1 MLSSVSPLR
10 YSCPILYL
18 SGVHFLYFRDDHA
31 ILKWN
36 LVTKE
41 TVKVAS
47 MPNEL
52 YPTDLHWFPRGQVAG
67 KKQGQDLLL
76 VTAADG
82 M

>member
-1 MLSSVSPLR
+1 MSLQLNIYLLDV
-10 YSCPILYL
+10 YILC
-18 SGVHFLYFRDDHA
+18 FRDDHV

-41 TVKVAS
+41 TVKVAD
-47 MPNEL
+47 MPNEI

>member
-1 MLSSVSPLR
+1 MPFQLNIYLLGVN
-10 YSCPILYL
+10 ILC
-18 SGVHFLYFRDDHA
+18 FRDDHT

-41 TVKVAS
+41 TVKVAD

-52 YPTDLHWFPRGQVAG
+52 YPTDLHWFPRGQAAG

>member
-1 MLSSVSPLR
+1 MAW
-10 YSCPILYL
+10 YIF
-18 SGVHFLYFRDDHA
+18 GVHCLYSRDDHA

-41 TVKVAS
+41 TVQVANL
-47 MPNEL
+47 PNEL
-52 YPTDLHWFPRGQVAG
+52 YPTDLHWFPRGQIG

-82 M
+82 MYAISHLE

>member
-1 MLSSVSPLR
+1 MPFQLNIYLLSV
-10 YSCPILYL
+10 YILC
-18 SGVHFLYFRDDHA
+18 FRDDHA
-31 ILKWN
+31 LLKWN

-41 TVKVAS
+41 TVKVADL
-47 MPNEL
+47 PNEL

-67 KKQGQDLLL
+67 KKQGQDLVL